1 MTSITRDSSC
11 NLLENM
17 EETHIDLALEK
28 ISPFCSLNLPPDE
41 EQQSMLYD
49 SEMFCDDDFRSVET
63 CSTTPESEA
72 SLLVQ
77 EDTFEV
83 CITKM
88 SGTHL
93 MEIFCEEHR
102 EEMICYLAME
112 KGVHSCGDCY
122 TKNGGFGSGR
132 KSDFPPGGSASCGC
146 VVSLHAETHLS
157 IDGSPTGRKI
167 THTMLRP
174 KTFVF
179 VDSNP
184 RKRMEGYAVVIGPQN
199 VYCFP
204 MGSSRVLIG

>member
-112 KGVHSCGDCY
+112 YAKIRHHFEQKRLNNLLLSKSKAKVKSKSKEA
-122 TKNGGFGSGR
+122 KN
-132 KSDFPPGGSASCGC
+132 A
-146 VVSLHAETHLS
+146 
-157 IDGSPTGRKI
+157 
-167 THTMLRP
+167 
-174 KTFVF
+174 
-179 VDSNP
+179 
-184 RKRMEGYAVVIGPQN
+184 
-199 VYCFP
+199 
-204 MGSSRVLIG
+204 